1 MKNGKERMKELI
13 ETVRR
18 DLRMSE
24 KRRRHTEGVVG
35 TAKLLAERHFPA
47 EITPEE
53 AELAALLHDY
63 TKEYPIEK
71 QLEICRRY
79 GMEVPAEELETP
91 KLLHARSASLLAEHL
106 YGAPERICSAVR
118 WHTTGRPAMRPLE
131 LVIYFGDYIE
141 PGRTDPA
148 CTRLREYYERQY
160 QSRRDK
166 TRALYLALVRS
177 FDTTVRFL
185 LAERK
190 PIDSCTVEA
199 RNDYLRLVKT
209 ANPHTGKDG

>member
-1 MKNGKERMKELI
+1 MKELI

-18 DLRMSE
+18 DLSMSE
-24 KRRRHTEGVVG
+24 KRRRHTEGVVES
-35 TAKLLAERHFPA
+35 AKLLASRHFPT
-47 EITPEE
+47 EISPEE

-63 TKEYPIEK
+63 TKEYPVEK
-71 QLEICRRY
+71 HLEICRRY

-118 WHTTGRPAMRPLE
+118 WHTTGRSAMRPLE
-131 LVIYFGDYIE
+131 LVIYFADYIE
-141 PGRTDPA
+141 PGRADPA
-148 CTRLREYYERQY
+148 CARLREYYERQY
-160 QSRRDK
+160 RSRKDK

-185 LAERK
+185 LAEKK
-190 PIDSCTVEA
+190 PIDSCTVAA
-199 RNDYLRLVKT
+199 RNYYLRLVKT
-209 ANPHTGKDG
+209 AGTDTRKDG